1 MSMSTT
7 PQPDAGSTALRR
19 TTRAVVAALL
29 CVGAFLLLLLTVLTG
44 FGLLYGLRGLHWL
57 AVGPR
62 IRDAL
67 PLLQLAGYDGQ
78 PLARVAAAWLAAG
91 LIFGLALIQ
100 VSSRRLVLTTSV
112 VGVLLLL
119 FASDA
124 AYALADNLRLSH
136 VLWVR
141 APAVGPWFEGLLFA
155 VGSTLPRWIV
165 RLQRSRSDALI
176 DSEPARCLADPA

>member
-1 MSMSTT
+1 MSKSTELD
-7 PQPDAGSTALRR
+7 PGSMALRR
-19 TTRAVVAALL
+19 TTRAVGAALL
-29 CVGAFLLLLLTVLTG
+29 GVGALVLLLLTLLSG

-62 IRDAL
+62 VGDAL

-176 DSEPARCLADPA
+176 DSEPARCLTDPA